1 MKQPISLPKY
11 VYTHVDK
18 HGRIVIP
25 ADIRA
30 ALGLEPGEE
39 VSLEV
44 NDGRLEIQNVTRAI
58 RESRGIARRLG
69 NIDPSRSI
77 VDEFIA
83 ERRAEAER
91 E

>member
-1 MKQPISLPKY
+1 MEKMGLPKY

-25 ADIRA
+25 ADMRA
-30 ALGLEPGEE
+30 ELGLDPGEE
-39 VSLEV
+39 VSLQIK
-44 NDGRLEIQNVTRAI
+44 DGRLQVRNVKRAI
-58 RESRGIARRLG
+58 REHVGIGLRMHPELAG
-69 NIDPSRSI
+69 QSI

-83 ERRAEAER
+83 EKRAEAER